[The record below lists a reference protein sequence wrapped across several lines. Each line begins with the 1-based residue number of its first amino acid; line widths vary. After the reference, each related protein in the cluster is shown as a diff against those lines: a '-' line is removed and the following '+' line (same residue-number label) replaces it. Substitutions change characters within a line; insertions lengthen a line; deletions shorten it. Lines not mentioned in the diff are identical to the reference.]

1 MQLNTLTIAEGA
13 LELKETNRLVK
24 VWIISAQVRVPL
36 DGRQVEFS
44 AEGGRLR
51 LERLLLQLVVV
62 VKVDLVLVRVRL
74 RRFHRRLGWVQ
85 TRELAVALEVGP
97 AVGAHQNLFFACNL
111 KNGDFISSINL
122 RSLLFATEQCS
133 KLIK

>member
-1 MQLNTLTIAEGA
+1 MQLNTLTIAEGE

-51 LERLLLQLVVV
+51 LERLLLHLVVV

-74 RRFHRRLGWVQ
+74 RRFHRRLGRVQ
-85 TRELAVALEVGP
+85 TRELAVAFEVGP
-97 AVGAHQNLFFACNL
+97 AVGAHQNLFFACN
-111 KNGDFISSINL
+111 
-122 RSLLFATEQCS
+122 
-133 KLIK
+133 